1 MIKNAND
8 LLGFLIKNR
17 NGKNEVRASVI
28 LENAG
33 MDSISLNYLIK
44 QLKEQCFIIYSYD
57 TIGITDLGLRNYI
70 SNAKIYHLGFK
81 TAYSYLKKL
90 NRLCCRNRKRGYYCI
105 SFKYAHPIVLRK

>member
-70 SNAKIYHLGFK
+70 SPMRKSIVWVSKLLILTLKNLIVYAAGIASGVII
-81 TAYSYLKKL
+81 AYLSNMLI
-90 NRLCCRNRKRGYYCI
+90 R
-105 SFKYAHPIVLRK
+105 